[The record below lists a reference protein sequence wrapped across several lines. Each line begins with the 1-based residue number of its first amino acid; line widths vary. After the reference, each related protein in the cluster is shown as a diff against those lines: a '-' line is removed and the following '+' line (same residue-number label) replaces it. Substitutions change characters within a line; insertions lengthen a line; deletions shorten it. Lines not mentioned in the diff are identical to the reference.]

1 MNRTRESAI
10 TNPYASLHFSSMII
24 SLAIPQKILILEMVD
39 VGVMSSPRVSRQ
51 HSMPVQYA

>member
-1 MNRTRESAI
+1 
-10 TNPYASLHFSSMII
+10 
-24 SLAIPQKILILEMVD
+24 LILEMVD